1 MATRT
6 ILCAFILLLNSN
18 FSYGFT
24 LRHTAQ
30 KSYSYDKIS
39 VRKFAQKPYHN
50 HANEP
55 RSNRRKFLT
64 STIISTIVGVYPKAG
79 IAASKTAPKVLEI
92 TTAEFETLL
101 KDSAK
106 SVLQVE
112 FSTPTSEKAEVTL
125 IDGTTFQISDLLE
138 SPYDPRS
145 PLKLAARC
153 RDYNVKVKTQL
164 QQVSLN
170 AGGGTKKRVYMNDR
184 VKEAARKE
192 EEKRIRL
199 IEDEEERLK
208 EVAALELSEKEKAIA
223 KREAAEAKAKAIAEA
238 KAAEEA
244 KAAAEAKAI
253 ADAKAAADAKVAA
266 EAKAAAEVEAA
277 AAAV

>member
-6 ILCAFILLLNSN
+6 MLCAFILLLNTN
-18 FSYGFT
+18 FSYGFA

-30 KSYSYDKIS
+30 NSYSYDKIS

-50 HANEP
+50 NANEP

-64 STIISTIVGVYPKAG
+64 STIISTIVGVYPNAG
-79 IAASKTAPKVLEI
+79 IAASKTAPKNLEI
-92 TTAEFETLL
+92 TTDEFETLL

-106 SVLQVE
+106 SVLQIE

-145 PLKLAARC
+145 PLRLAARC

-164 QQVSLN
+164 TQVSLN

-208 EVAALELSEKEKAIA
+208 EVGAYELSEKEKSIA